1 MKLAWHGDRI
11 EFIHVRFKLADE
23 GSAPLSTVLE
33 RSLPPLS
40 LISLR
45 SFLLPIGLRFLL
57 GPVRPAPDTTR
68 RFFVFVQ
75 NRAANVGTNCMPSRA
90 CHSCIL
96 CADRTLCRSAPGPEF
111 VPDGEVRGS
120 QGRASTG
127 RVTETWRIPRDSW
140 NARFALRHPRIIY
153 VFRVPSRNCP
163 TIYFSSFVI
172 EKTILVYVSRIRQG
186 ILTDNYFRIFVSS
199 GFVLFLSMNE
209 IIFRDE
215 AYSKHIEEST
225 E

>member
-57 GPVRPAPDTTR
+57 DPCVLRPTR
-68 RFFVFVQ
+68 H
-75 NRAANVGTNCMPSRA
+75 AASLCSCKTARPMSATNCMLSRA

-96 CADRTLCRSAPGPEF
+96 CADRTLCRSAPGLNLCLMARYEAAKVVHQPTEW
-111 VPDGEVRGS
+111 PRLGRGGS
-120 QGRASTG
+120 LG
-127 RVTETWRIPRDSW
+127 IPGM
-140 NARFALRHPRIIY
+140 LG
-153 VFRVPSRNCP
+153 SRYD
-163 TIYFSSFVI
+163 T
-172 EKTILVYVSRIRQG
+172 LG
-186 ILTDNYFRIFVSS
+186 
-199 GFVLFLSMNE
+199 
-209 IIFRDE
+209 
-215 AYSKHIEEST
+215 
-225 E
+225 